1 MLIVTRPA
9 LPITRA
15 TAHCLCTSAYRCA
28 RFTQIW
34 HQACTHFLIAQAEW
48 RSFTAPPGWLD
59 GWLTVWHWLLWRLIH
74 RQRTHFVF
82 IVQRQ
87 SSKTYRHMQPRT
99 RACKQTSMQ
108 PGNSTECGAWLM
120 YSTGA
125 GEEPQHYFLPA
136 FAICC
141 AVIGQTGPTSLK
153 HTYMYYMC
161 GKHAFAPKWCSPLNL
176 TLLSRWMQ
184 ALQLAFLSHTWLFV
198 WWHVVNWR
206 GLAIKYKCESLWLWV
221 LYKSSSAGF
230 TTQNNSYSP
239 FNGRIGAI

>member
-9 LPITRA
+9 LPITTA
-15 TAHCLCTSAYRCA
+15 TAHCLCTSAYRRA

-34 HQACTHFLIAQAEW
+34 QQACTHFLIAEW

-99 RACKQTSMQ
+99 LACKQTSMQ

-125 GEEPQHYFLPA
+125 GEEPQHYFFTCVCNLL
-136 FAICC
+136 CC
-141 AVIGQTGPTSLK
+141 NPSDRPNIAE
-153 HTYMYYMC
+153 TYVY
-161 GKHAFAPKWCSPLNL
+161 
-176 TLLSRWMQ
+176 
-184 ALQLAFLSHTWLFV
+184 
-198 WWHVVNWR
+198 
-206 GLAIKYKCESLWLWV
+206 V
-221 LYKSSSAGF
+221 LYVWEACF
-230 TTQNNSYSP
+230 CT
-239 FNGRIGAI
+239 

>member
-1 MLIVTRPA
+1 MLLTLFVIHIPMLIVTRPA
-9 LPITRA
+9 LPITTA
-15 TAHCLCTSAYRCA
+15 TAHCLCTSAYRRA

-34 HQACTHFLIAQAEW
+34 QQTCTHFLIAEW

-99 RACKQTSMQ
+99 LACKQTSMQ

-141 AVIGQTGPTSLK
+141 AVIRQTGPTSLK

-161 GKHAFAPKWCSPLNL
+161 GKHAFAPK
-176 TLLSRWMQ
+176 
-184 ALQLAFLSHTWLFV
+184 
-198 WWHVVNWR
+198 
-206 GLAIKYKCESLWLWV
+206 
-221 LYKSSSAGF
+221 
-230 TTQNNSYSP
+230 
-239 FNGRIGAI
+239 